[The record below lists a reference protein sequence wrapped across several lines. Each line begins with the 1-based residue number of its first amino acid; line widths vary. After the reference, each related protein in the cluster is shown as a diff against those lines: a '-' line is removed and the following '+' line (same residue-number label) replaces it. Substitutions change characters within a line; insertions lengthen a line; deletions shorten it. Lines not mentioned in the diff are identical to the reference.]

1 VYILV
6 ILGFLLLRL
15 VLDIWAG
22 SRLRSVSA
30 RIAPAYG
37 GRLDAAS
44 LSPPAVAPGE
54 NRARI
59 VSAAAALT
67 DVQKEPLRREQLMQA
82 LAGALPAD
90 PVARL
95 AILRRA
101 VAENRLALQVLDEV
115 ESRPKANWEI
125 DYAEGFRMRLPSLL
139 EIRDLSNLSAAAG
152 LAALAEGSA
161 DEAAR
166 RARLGLALA
175 GSLAREPNLLIQLI
189 HVATA
194 RVQLRLVRDL
204 LAAGEPS
211 DAALESLAD
220 RLEEARATDPVV
232 TGLVG
237 ELKVLNGTLGTIDG
251 GAMAWDSQLG
261 RGGSWSRAVA
271 WILRPAVR
279 VAHARTLNDLDLLIQ
294 YARLQP
300 YERDARKLR
309 LPSDAPQSW
318 WWRKISPMV
327 LGGFGRGV
335 GSGDEHRAILTLA
348 STAVALRRCRL
359 ERGSYPESLKDL
371 APAFLARVPIDPFTG
386 REPEYARAGSGFTVS
401 VAAPADAPDTTKGM
415 LRWVIPR

>member
-1 VYILV
+1 
-6 ILGFLLLRL
+6 
-15 VLDIWAG
+15 
-22 SRLRSVSA
+22 
-30 RIAPAYG
+30 
-37 GRLDAAS
+37 
-44 LSPPAVAPGE
+44 
-54 NRARI
+54 
-59 VSAAAALT
+59 
-67 DVQKEPLRREQLMQA
+67 MQA
-82 LAGALPAD
+82 LAGAIPAD

-95 AILRRA
+95 AIVRRA

-125 DYAEGFRMRLPSLL
+125 DYDDGFRMRLPSLL

-152 LAALAEGSA
+152 LAALADGSA

-189 HVATA
+189 HVATG
-194 RVQLRLVRDL
+194 RVQLRLIRDV

-220 RLEEARATDPVV
+220 RLEEARGTDPVV

-237 ELKVLNGTLGTIDG
+237 ELKLINGTLGTIDG
-251 GAMAWDSQLG
+251 GAMAWDSQPG
-261 RGGSWSRAVA
+261 RGGFWSRALA
-271 WILRPAVR
+271 WLLRPAVR

-335 GSGDEHRAILTLA
+335 RSGDEHRAMLTLA

-371 APAFLARVPIDPFTG
+371 APVFLARVPIDPFTG
-386 REPEYARAGSGFTVS
+386 REPEYARAEAGFTVS
-401 VAAPADAPDTTKGM
+401 VAAPVGTPEQAKNL
-415 LRWVIPR
+415 LRWSVSR